1 MTPRTMKLLSLKT
14 AAVAALGWIAIEGG
28 RASLTAA
35 GTNEV
40 LQVQARTLHSATAP
54 TEKSAG
60 TGTTSPEPALSTFVI
75 PKQPSEGRDPFFPNS
90 TRVYHVNVV
99 SAPEAPKIEADLTLK
114 GISGTPEQPLA
125 IINTTTFTTGEV
137 NEVITKTGRPKITC
151 IEINMAAGTAL
162 IQIGAERR
170 ELRLAPQK

>member
-1 MTPRTMKLLSLKT
+1 MRLISLKT
-14 AAVAALGWIAIEGG
+14 VSVGLLGWLVAYCGP
-28 RASLTAA
+28 SMLSAA

-40 LQVQARTLHSATAP
+40 LQVRAKTLATTPAAP
-54 TEKSAG
+54 KSAATEAQAPG
-60 TGTTSPEPALSTFVI
+60 STASTFVI
-75 PKQPSEGRDPFFPNS
+75 PKQPSEGRDPFFPDS
-90 TRVYHVNVV
+90 TRVYNVNVIQT
-99 SAPEAPKIEADLTLK
+99 PETPKVEADLVLK

-151 IEINMAAGTAL
+151 VEINMSAGTVL